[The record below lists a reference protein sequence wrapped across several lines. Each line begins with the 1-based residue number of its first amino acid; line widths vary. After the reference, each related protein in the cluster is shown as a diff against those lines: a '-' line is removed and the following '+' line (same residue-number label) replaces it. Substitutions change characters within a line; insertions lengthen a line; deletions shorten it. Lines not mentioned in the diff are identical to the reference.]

1 MAGRGRPKGSAGASF
16 LGVHLGE
23 LNRVLKEDAIVMV
36 SRKYAEQ
43 LNLTGKPIKTENNNK
58 HLESL
63 EAADFKVEEFEEE
76 EVELSVD
83 DF

>member
-1 MAGRGRPKGSAGASF
+1 MAKRGRKAGAAGCSF
-16 LGVHLGE
+16 LGVNLRE

-63 EAADFKVEEFEEE
+63 EPADFKVEEFEEE
-76 EVELSVD
+76 KVELSVE

>member
-16 LGVHLGE
+16 MGVHLGE

-43 LNLTGKPIKTENNNK
+43 LNLTVKPIKTENNNK

-63 EAADFKVEEFEEE
+63 EAAEFKVEEFDEE
-76 EVELSVD
+76 EVELTVE

>member
-1 MAGRGRPKGSAGASF
+1 MAKRGRKAGAAGCSF
-16 LGVHLGE
+16 LGVNLRE

-63 EAADFKVEEFEEE
+63 EPADFKVEEFEEE
-76 EVELSVD
+76 KVELSVD